1 MGHLLGLD
9 EYLAKHYE
17 VSVFD
22 KAVASG
28 LPWELRLHGG
38 RSVTATLTENR
49 KWDVTLGPPGQAK
62 EELQKIQVKYL
73 YPADQSRAVKPLV
86 KTDKKVKELALSP
99 ILSPRGRYFIKNK
112 SLFPLLKEKEVL
124 FFTLLEGEVIKGILT
139 DFSRYD
145 VTVALK
151 GGLPVTILRHS
162 IYDLRNKKDR
172 SFLKSFQEEHRD
184 WEKSPLFVPDPACPK

>member
-9 EYLAKHYE
+9 EYLAQNYE

-28 LPWELRLHGG
+28 VPWELHLHAG
-38 RSVTATLTENR
+38 RVVTATLTENR
-49 KWDVTLGPPGQAK
+49 RWDVTLALAGQEK

-73 YPADQSRAVKPLV
+73 YPEDLSRAVKPLV
-86 KTDKKVKELALSP
+86 KTDRKVRDLALLP
-99 ILSPRGRYFIKNK
+99 IRSPRGRYFIKNK
-112 SLFPLLKEKEVL
+112 SLFPLMKEKEVV
-124 FFTLLEGEVIKGILT
+124 FFTLLEGDVLKGILT

-151 GGLPVTILRHS
+151 GGVPVTILRHC
-162 IYDLRNKKDR
+162 IYDLRNKKGR
-172 SFLKSFQEEHRD
+172 SFLKSFQEQHRD
-184 WEKSPLFVPDPACPK
+184 WEKSPLFVQETPGP